1 MEKALL
7 SKELKLLE
15 KCLDSTYTIRE
26 TLFEQQNNAK
36 FLSNTLPAS
45 QPWYCIVHNAKIN
58 TECFAS
64 VVPFQYTSNEK

>member
-45 QPWYCIVHNAKIN
+45 QP
-58 TECFAS
+58 
-64 VVPFQYTSNEK
+64 